1 MVISCL
7 VSWQISGLHRPAVCL
22 AFFVLAQ
29 GLVDFGRFSIPN
41 VGSDL
46 WPYIPLFLFVIN
58 KQPGVGK
65 ALSLDY
71 FLLTGGIEVLVDKLS
86 VPPLNKQDG
95 PGFD

>member
-1 MVISCL
+1 MIGGIFELRDWWGGFLFVF
-7 VSWQISGLHRPAVCL
+7 VSV
-22 AFFVLAQ
+22 FVLAQ

-71 FLLTGGIEVLVDKLS
+71 FLLTGGIEVLVTNLTFS
-86 VPPLNKQDG
+86 IRI
-95 PGFD
+95 